1 MESAAAE
8 HDASTLALDAAEE
21 RFDEIDPPP
30 PEALFEQAGDCAL
43 GLPAARRHH
52 SGRLWYAP
60 VIATVRDLLGQ
71 PGAAG
76 PSPVAPEARARN
88 LEIFTAH
95 DTWHAARGAAE
106 EISGIRLAA
115 TRDKAMRERVHVL
128 LERITSTPASTVEG
142 LRHKAI
148 AAVWSAGGI
157 GPLEVG
163 LGETGQVDVALA
175 MSMVRDLLALGKAES
190 RSFFPARQG
199 DVVPYQRQPLGCRPD
214 ASAA

>member
-76 PSPVAPEARARN
+76 PSPVAPEASARV
-88 LEIFTAH
+88 LEILAAH
-95 DTWHAARGAAE
+95 DTWHMARATAE
-106 EISGIRLAA
+106 DISGVRLAA
-115 TRDKAMRERVHVL
+115 ARDRAVGERVHLL
-128 LERITSTPASTVEG
+128 LERIASTPASTLGG

-157 GPLEVG
+157 GPLELG

-175 MSMVRDLLALGKAES
+175 MSMIRDLLALEKAGS
-190 RSFFPARQG
+190 G
-199 DVVPYQRQPLGCRPD
+199 
-214 ASAA
+214 